1 MAYNLTVSPDFAPDH
16 ISGWYFFN
24 TWLQRQLDV
33 GVHLELYDC
42 FEQQRKDIRDNKIDL
57 IYANPYDASMLVR
70 EMGFKAIARPQER
83 PDETVIAVHVD
94 SPVSTVEELKE
105 GITVATTDDPDVH
118 TMGMIMLEP
127 ADLDG
132 SNVSTKEV
140 DTYVIVAKNL
150 LKGEADVGFF
160 LKDAFDELSDL
171 IKSQMKVLVS
181 SQISVVHHALLV
193 GPTMQEFIPRL
204 EERLFSMHE
213 DEKGNGVL
221 QSMNLEAW
229 EPMTEEETEF
239 MIDLI
244 DTLVI
249 E

>member
-42 FEQQRKDIRDNKIDL
+42 FDQQRKDIRDGKVDL

-70 EMGFKAIARPQER
+70 EMGFKAIARPVSK
-83 PDETVIAVHVD
+83 PDETVIAVHAD
-94 SPVSTVEELKE
+94 SDITSVEDLKP

-132 SNVSTKEV
+132 SNVSTKQV
-140 DTYVIVAKNL
+140 DTYIIVAKNL
-150 LKGEADVGFF
+150 LKGDAEVGFF

-171 IKSQMKVLVS
+171 IKNQMKVLVS
-181 SQISVVHHALLV
+181 SQISVVHHSLLV
-193 GPTMQEFIPRL
+193 GPGMEEHIPRL

-213 DEKGNGVL
+213 DEKGKGVL
-221 QSMNLEAW
+221 ESMNLEAW
-229 EPMTEEETEF
+229 EAMTEEETEF

>member
-42 FEQQRKDIRDNKIDL
+42 FEQQRKDIRDGKVDL

-70 EMGFKAIARPQER
+70 EMGFKAIARPVSK
-83 PDETVIAVHVD
+83 PDETVIAVHAD
-94 SPVSTVEELKE
+94 SDITSVEDLKP

-132 SNVSTKEV
+132 SNVSTKQV
-140 DTYVIVAKNL
+140 DTYIIVAKNL
-150 LKGEADVGFF
+150 LKGEAEVGFF
-160 LKDAFDELSDL
+160 LKDAYDELSDL
-171 IKSQMKVLVS
+171 IKNQMKVLVS
-181 SQISVVHHALLV
+181 SQISVVHHSLLV
-193 GPTMQEFIPRL
+193 GPTMLEHIPRL

-213 DEKGNGVL
+213 DEKGKGVL
-221 QSMNLEAW
+221 ESMNLEAW

>member
-42 FEQQRKDIRDNKIDL
+42 FEQQRKDIRDNKVDL

-70 EMGFKAIARPQER
+70 EMGFKAIARPQAR

-94 SPVSTVEELKE
+94 SPISTVEELKE

-132 SNVSTKEV
+132 SNVTTKEV

-181 SQISVVHHALLV
+181 SQISVVHHSLLV

-213 DEKGNGVL
+213 DEKGSGVL

>member
-24 TWLQRQLDV
+24 TWLQRQLEV

-42 FEQQRKDIRDNKIDL
+42 FEQQRKDIRSDKVDM

-70 EMGFKAIARPQER
+70 ELGFKAVARPKAR
-83 PDETVIAVHVD
+83 PDETVIAVHAD
-94 SPVSTVEELKE
+94 SPYNTVEELPE

-127 ADLDG
+127 ADLDK
-132 SNVSTKEV
+132 SNITTKEV
-140 DTYVIVAKNL
+140 DSYVVVAKNL
-150 LKGEADVGFF
+150 LNENAQVGFF
-160 LKDAFDELSDL
+160 LKDGFDELSDL
-171 IKSQMKVLVS
+171 IKRQMKVLVS
-181 SQISVVHHALLV
+181 SQISVVHHVLLV
-193 GPTMQEFIPRL
+193 GPKMQEFIPTL
-204 EERLFSMHE
+204 QERLFSMHQ
-213 DEKGNGVL
+213 DEKGQGVL
-221 QSMNLEAW
+221 SSMDLDQW

-244 DTLVI
+244 DTLVL

>member
-42 FEQQRKDIRDNKIDL
+42 FEQQRKDIRDNKVDL

-70 EMGFKAIARPQER
+70 EMGFKAIARPQAR

-94 SPVSTVEELKE
+94 SPITTVEELQE

-132 SNVSTKEV
+132 SNVATKEV

-181 SQISVVHHALLV
+181 SQISVVHHTLLV

-213 DEKGNGVL
+213 DEKGKGVL